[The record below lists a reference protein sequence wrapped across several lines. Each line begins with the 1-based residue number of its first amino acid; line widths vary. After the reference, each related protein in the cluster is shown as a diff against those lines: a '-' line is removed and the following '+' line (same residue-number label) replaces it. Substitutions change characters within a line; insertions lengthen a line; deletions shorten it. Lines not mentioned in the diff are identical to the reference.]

1 MAEIQSN
8 KVTMT
13 KTRQRIETE
22 CIKKYCP
29 EGNISQYTPKGA
41 GRAMNDSVWWQTHI
55 LIRGLASGIRQPT
68 LSHNNDECFQLLV
81 VIIAMQWS

>member
-13 KTRQRIETE
+13 ENSE

-55 LIRGLASGIRQPT
+55 LIRGLASGIRQPS
-68 LSHNNDECFQLLV
+68 LSHNNDECFQLFLV
-81 VIIAMQWS
+81 VIIAMHWS